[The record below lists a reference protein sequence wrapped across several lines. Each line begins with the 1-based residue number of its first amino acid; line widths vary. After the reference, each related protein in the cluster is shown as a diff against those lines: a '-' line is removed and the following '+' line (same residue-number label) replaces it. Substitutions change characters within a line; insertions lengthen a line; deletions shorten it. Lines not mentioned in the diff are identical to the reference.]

1 MKSDFGE
8 GFVYNLILF
17 ASHFE
22 RKLVEI
28 NGVEDYGLWFN
39 GASDHLYEL
48 EIPEKWKDKEIGIK
62 AKELQDLA
70 LDIGH
75 GDRMMKPENTKEDFI
90 KCIELTKELGL
101 LIDKELGINPIKGTW
116 E

>member
-1 MKSDFGE
+1 MKSDFGK

-22 RKLVEI
+22 RSICDIRGEK
-28 NGVEDYGLWFN
+28 DYSIWFN

-48 EIPEKWKDKEIGIK
+48 EIPKKWDNTNIGK
-62 AKELQDLA
+62 TAKRLQKIA
-70 LDIGH
+70 LEIGH
-75 GDRMMKPENTKEDFI
+75 GERMIDKNTEEEFDECVK
-90 KCIELTKELGL
+90 LTKKMGL
-101 LIDKELGINPIKGTW
+101 LIDKELGIRPIKGNW